1 MDENF
6 WLKSTSEEAFW
17 RVLKQDS
24 PWHHLGRVDSK
35 DCPITERRMASVLW
49 QTMVSIKSPNHHV
62 LVGPRRTGK
71 TTILRQ
77 TVRRL
82 IAEGVHPKRIWELQM
97 DDAVFKN
104 ESLKDIVRIMVNATD
119 ADHNDP
125 LYLMI
130 DEIAHASNWQ
140 IWLKLIHDK
149 SLPVK
154 IAATSSAAAT
164 LTRGRVESGFGRW
177 KQHYIFPSQINE
189 YLWLRSGL
197 PKDTPL
203 FTPDTPGWMAECQT
217 LAERLL
223 LIPEGTRQTPEED
236 ELLREYSLFGGLPEF
251 PVARGMAGLPNIPK
265 IALTAPEI
273 DALNEA
279 RNILKDAVLQ
289 KALTLDLYLE
299 GEEVRDTDS
308 LRTLANYLAFA
319 PSQKMSVQN
328 LCNLLDVTRPTIGR
342 WLTFLEDALIIFRL
356 YRYSPAVTR
365 PTRSSPKLYFV
376 DHAMPAAESGKA
388 ASAADDPSL
397 RGHLLENMAASALL
411 ELKMVRQRGHLG
423 YWSARRAGEVDLI
436 YDDWMDPLAL
446 EIGSSASNHSVKALK
461 AVIKANPAKFKNR
474 AYLVTPDS
482 SAIHP
487 ADSPDGIGRL
497 PMFHFL
503 LAVAAQCQQHSTL
516 TIDTHSN
523 YRRYT
528 VDVPS
533 GIALPAGRGHP
544 PRFIE
549 AGEEITLSASYG
561 EWFLQQKAV
570 VPTFDILQALK

>member
-1 MDENF
+1 M
-6 WLKSTSEEAFW
+6 
-17 RVLKQDS
+17 KQTS
-24 PWHHLGRVDSK
+24 PWHHLGRIDSK

-97 DDAVFKN
+97 DDAIFKN

-140 IWLKLIHDK
+140 IWLKLIHDNN
-149 SLPVK
+149 LPVK

-177 KQHYIFPSQINE
+177 RQHYIFPSQLNE
-189 YLWLRSGL
+189 YMWLRSGL
-197 PKDTPL
+197 QKDTPL
-203 FTPDTPGWMAECQT
+203 FTPDTPGWMADCRS

-223 LIPEGTRQTPEED
+223 LIPEGTKQTPEED

-251 PVARGMAGLPNIPK
+251 PVARGMANLPNIPK

-273 DALNEA
+273 DALTEA
-279 RNILKDAVLQ
+279 HNILKEAVLQ

-319 PSQKMSVQN
+319 PAQKMSVQN
-328 LCNLLDVTRPTIGR
+328 LCNHLDVTRPTIGR

-356 YRYSPAVTR
+356 IRDTETAQIAIQSALTGHLVFTTVHANNVIDVLGRFLNMGVEAYQFVSALNCVLAQRLVRTICAHCKR
-365 PTRSSPKLYFV
+365 PVEIAPKELE
-376 DHAMPAAESGKA
+376 ESGLDA
-388 ASAADDPSL
+388 ALAERRTFREGGGCVECGGTGY
-397 RGHLLENMAASALL
+397 RGRTAICELLDLSDGIR
-411 ELKMVRQRGHLG
+411 ELIL
-423 YWSARRAGEVDLI
+423 ARRPAT
-436 YDDWMDPLAL
+436 
-446 EIGSSASNHSVKALK
+446 EIRQAARSEGMRLLRESAVER
-461 AVIKANPAKFKNR
+461 AVSG
-474 AYLVTPDS
+474 VT
-482 SAIHP
+482 
-487 ADSPDGIGRL
+487 
-497 PMFHFL
+497 
-503 LAVAAQCQQHSTL
+503 TL
-516 TIDTHSN
+516 
-523 YRRYT
+523 R
-528 VDVPS
+528 
-533 GIALPAGRGHP
+533 
-544 PRFIE
+544 
-549 AGEEITLSASYG
+549 EIN
-561 EWFLQQKAV
+561 KV
-570 VPTFDILQALK
+570 TFVE